1 MAVYYCRHSPCL
13 ANIGSESVI
22 GIGITLDQL
31 SNYKVTI
38 KSTSFGNICDDIV
51 YGVLHICC
59 LDESDILFVSLAP
72 VFVLYYSTNS
82 CADWETPCAIAN
94 RAA

>member
-1 MAVYYCRHSPCL
+1 MAVYYCRHLPCL
-13 ANIGSESVI
+13 ANIASESVI
-22 GIGITLDQL
+22 GVGIILDQL

-59 LDESDILFVSLAP
+59 LDESNTLFYITSP
-72 VFVLYYSTNS
+72 VFILVLFYKLM
-82 CADWETPCAIAN
+82 C
-94 RAA
+94 